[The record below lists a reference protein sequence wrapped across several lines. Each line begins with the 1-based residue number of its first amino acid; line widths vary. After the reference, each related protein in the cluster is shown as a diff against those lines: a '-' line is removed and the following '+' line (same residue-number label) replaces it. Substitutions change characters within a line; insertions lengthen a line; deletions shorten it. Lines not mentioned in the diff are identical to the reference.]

1 MIQVVTYE
9 TKYKEQLEVLLKD
22 LSQELFQEGT
32 ANIDEFVNNHWV
44 IYLAL
49 KGDEVIGL
57 SSFFYNTYYG
67 LRTPTVCNT
76 YLYVKP
82 EYRRGRASYLLSIQ
96 AGYVSIDT
104 NLPLETYYASD
115 DSRAL
120 SKRMTG
126 THQYDSWIYQ
136 PEDMREAY
144 IKHTRN
150 FKLRTDK

>member
-1 MIQVVTYE
+1 MIKVITYDNQ
-9 TKYKEQLEVLLKD
+9 YKQQLEELLKAM
-22 LSQELFQEGT
+22 SSELFEEGT
-32 ANIDEFVNNHWV
+32 VNIDEFVNNHWV

-49 KGDEVIGL
+49 KGEEVIGL

-82 EYRRGRASYLLSIQ
+82 EYRRGRATYLLSIQ

-104 NLPLETYYASD
+104 NLPLETYYASNE
-115 DSRAL
+115 SRVLA
-120 SKRMTG
+120 KRMEG

-136 PEDMREAY
+136 PEVMKEAY
-144 IKHTRN
+144 IKTTRN
-150 FKLRTDK
+150 FKERP